1 MGEIKSNDLQ
11 EVIKPAVENFLDIK
25 PQEGLTPQEAKANWD
40 NEFKEIGD
48 KQEAFENSKEKE
60 YFDDN
65 GNVYRKG
72 NELAPNSEFVINGY
86 KYKTDEFG
94 RTVSAEGTLRIRD
107 DDHKRN
113 MDSKE
118 AVYKGEQ
125 EAGYERGHLI
135 GYQFGG
141 SGGIENL
148 SIMAGEVN
156 HGDFYKLENK
166 LAAAVKD
173 GADVKMKVEPIYEG
187 NSNKPTE
194 YRATYSI
201 NGEKDVVVFSN
212 RNEGKYD

>member
-11 EVIKPAVENFLDIK
+11 EVKKPAVENYLDIK
-25 PQEGLTPQEAKANWD
+25 PQEGLTPQEAKSNRD

-48 KQEAFENSKEKE
+48 KQKAFENSKEKE

-72 NELAPNSEFVINGY
+72 NELTPSSEFEINGY

-113 MDSKE
+113 MDSNE
-118 AVYKGEQ
+118 AVFKGEK

-148 SIMAGEVN
+148 SVMAGEVN

>member
-86 KYKTDEFG
+86 NYKTDEFG
-94 RTVSAEGTLRIRD
+94 RTVSAEGTLRIH
-107 DDHKRN
+107 DHKRN
-113 MDSKE
+113 MDSNE
-118 AVYKGEQ
+118 AVFKGEK
-125 EAGYERGHLI
+125 EPGFERGHLI
-135 GYQFGG
+135 GHQFGG

-156 HGDFYKLENK
+156 RGDFLKLENK

-173 GADVKMKVEPIYEG
+173 SADVKMKVEPIYEG
-187 NSNKPTE
+187 DSNKPTE

>member
-11 EVIKPAVENFLDIK
+11 EVKKPAVENYLDIK
-25 PQEGLTPQEAKANWD
+25 PQEGLTPQEAKSNWD

-48 KQEAFENSKEKE
+48 KQKAFENSKEKE

-72 NELAPNSEFVINGY
+72 NELAPNSEFEINGY

-113 MDSKE
+113 MDSNE
-118 AVYKGEQ
+118 AVFKGEK

-148 SIMAGEVN
+148 SVMAGEVN

>member
-11 EVIKPAVENFLDIK
+11 EVKKPVVENYLDIK
-25 PQEGLTPQEAKANWD
+25 PHEGLTPQEAKANWD

-48 KQEAFENSKEKE
+48 KQETFENSKEKE

>member
-1 MGEIKSNDLQ
+1 
-11 EVIKPAVENFLDIK
+11 
-25 PQEGLTPQEAKANWD
+25 
-40 NEFKEIGD
+40 
-48 KQEAFENSKEKE
+48 
-60 YFDDN
+60 
-65 GNVYRKG
+65 
-72 NELAPNSEFVINGY
+72 
-86 KYKTDEFG
+86 
-94 RTVSAEGTLRIRD
+94 
-107 DDHKRN
+107 

>member
-1 MGEIKSNDLQ
+1 MGEIKTDDLQ
-11 EVIKPAVENFLDIK
+11 EIKMPADEKYMDIK
-25 PQEGLTPQEAKANWD
+25 PQEGLTPKEARSSWD
-40 NEFKEIGD
+40 NEFKKISD
-48 KQEAFENSKEKE
+48 KQKAFETSKEKE
-60 YFDDN
+60 QLDDN
-65 GNVYRKG
+65 GKVYRKG
-72 NELAPNSEFVINGY
+72 NELAPNSEFEINGY

-113 MDSKE
+113 MDSNE
-118 AVYKGEQ
+118 AVFKGKK

-148 SIMAGEVN
+148 SVMAGEVN
-156 HGDFYKLENK
+156 HGDFFKLENK

-173 GADVKMKVEPIYEG
+173 GADVKMKVEPVYEW

-201 NGEKDVVVFSN
+201 NGDKDVVVFSN

>member
-11 EVIKPAVENFLDIK
+11 EVKKPAVENYLDIK
-25 PQEGLTPQEAKANWD
+25 PQEGLTPREAKSNWD

-48 KQEAFENSKEKE
+48 KQETFENSKEKE

-65 GNVYRKG
+65 GSVYRKG
-72 NELAPNSEFVINGY
+72 NELAPSSEFEINGY

-113 MDSKE
+113 MDSNE
-118 AVYKGEQ
+118 AVFKGEK

-148 SIMAGEVN
+148 SVMAGEVN

-173 GADVKMKVEPIYEG
+173 SADVKMKVEPIYEG
-187 NSNKPTE
+187 DSNKPTE

>member
-48 KQEAFENSKEKE
+48 KQETFENSKEKE

-86 KYKTDEFG
+86 KFKTDEFG

-118 AVYKGEQ
+118 AVFKGEK
-125 EAGYERGHLI
+125 EPGFERGHLI
-135 GYQFGG
+135 GHQFGG

-156 HGDFYKLENK
+156 RGDFLKLENK

-173 GADVKMKVEPIYEG
+173 SADVKMKVEPIYEG

>member
-11 EVIKPAVENFLDIK
+11 EVKKPAVENYLDIK

-65 GNVYRKG
+65 GNIYRKG

>member
-1 MGEIKSNDLQ
+1 MGEIKSDDLQ
-11 EVIKPAVENFLDIK
+11 EVKKPVVENYLDIK
-25 PQEGLTPQEAKANWD
+25 PHEGLTPQEAKANWD

-86 KYKTDEFG
+86 NYKTDEFG
-94 RTVSAEGTLRIRD
+94 RTVSAEGTLRIH
-107 DDHKRN
+107 DHKRN
-113 MDSKE
+113 MDSNE
-118 AVYKGEQ
+118 AVFKGEK
-125 EAGYERGHLI
+125 EPGFERGHLI
-135 GYQFGG
+135 GHQFGG

-156 HGDFYKLENK
+156 RGDFLKLENK

-173 GADVKMKVEPIYEG
+173 SADVKMKVEPIYEG
-187 NSNKPTE
+187 DSNKPTE

>member
-11 EVIKPAVENFLDIK
+11 EVKKPSVENYLDIK
-25 PQEGLTPQEAKANWD
+25 PQEGLTPREAKSNWD
-40 NEFKEIGD
+40 TEFKEIGD

-94 RTVSAEGTLRIRD
+94 RTVSAEGTLRIH
-107 DDHKRN
+107 DHKRN
-113 MDSKE
+113 MDSNE
-118 AVYKGEQ
+118 AVFKGEK
-125 EAGYERGHLI
+125 EPGFERGHLI
-135 GYQFGG
+135 GHQFGG

-156 HGDFYKLENK
+156 RGDFLKLENK

-173 GADVKMKVEPIYEG
+173 SADVKMKVEPIYEG
-187 NSNKPTE
+187 DSNKPTE

>member
-86 KYKTDEFG
+86 NYKTDEFG
-94 RTVSAEGTLRIRD
+94 RTVSAEGTLRIH
-107 DDHKRN
+107 DHKRN
-113 MDSKE
+113 MDSNE
-118 AVYKGEQ
+118 AVFKGDDNFL
-125 EAGYERGHLI
+125 R
-135 GYQFGG
+135 
-141 SGGIENL
+141 
-148 SIMAGEVN
+148 
-156 HGDFYKLENK
+156 
-166 LAAAVKD
+166 
-173 GADVKMKVEPIYEG
+173 
-187 NSNKPTE
+187 
-194 YRATYSI
+194 
-201 NGEKDVVVFSN
+201 
-212 RNEGKYD
+212 

>member
-48 KQEAFENSKEKE
+48 KQETFENSKEKE

-86 KYKTDEFG
+86 NYKTDEFG
-94 RTVSAEGTLRIRD
+94 RTVSAEGTLRIH
-107 DDHKRN
+107 DHKRN
-113 MDSKE
+113 MDSNE
-118 AVYKGEQ
+118 AVFKGEK
-125 EAGYERGHLI
+125 EPGFERGHLI
-135 GYQFGG
+135 GHQFGG

-156 HGDFYKLENK
+156 RGDFLKLENK

-173 GADVKMKVEPIYEG
+173 SADVKMKVEPIYEG
-187 NSNKPTE
+187 DSNKPTE

>member
-48 KQEAFENSKEKE
+48 QQETFENSKEKE

-86 KYKTDEFG
+86 NYKTDEFG
-94 RTVSAEGTLRIRD
+94 RTVSAEGTLRIH
-107 DDHKRN
+107 DHKRN
-113 MDSKE
+113 MDSNE
-118 AVYKGEQ
+118 AVFKGEK
-125 EAGYERGHLI
+125 EPGFERGHLI
-135 GYQFGG
+135 GHQFGG

>member
-65 GNVYRKG
+65 GNIYRKG

-156 HGDFYKLENK
+156 RGDFLKLENK

-173 GADVKMKVEPIYEG
+173 SADVKMKVEPIYEG
-187 NSNKPTE
+187 DSNKPTE

>member
-11 EVIKPAVENFLDIK
+11 EVKKPVVENYLDIK
-25 PQEGLTPQEAKANWD
+25 PHEGLTPQEAKANWD

-48 KQEAFENSKEKE
+48 KQETFENSKEKE

-86 KYKTDEFG
+86 NYKTDEFG

-156 HGDFYKLENK
+156 RGDFLKLENK

-173 GADVKMKVEPIYEG
+173 SADVKMKVEPIYEG